1 MGEEAVVATGSAT
14 ESVASGQEG
23 NSWSDAN
30 ENALSRVLGQLSQKY
45 EGTAGNAAASK
56 SPSLNDI
63 VSQVEAK
70 GRAETNPPPEPKKAP
85 APPTAPKK
93 PEAPKSEDG
102 TELADGAPKP
112 PEQPVQ
118 KKKYAVHGEE
128 YELTPDQADRYA
140 QKGIYYEKKGIEFAR
155 KEQELAQRESQ
166 LKQQGADTEVLLK
179 ALAQD
184 PAGVLR
190 ELYGD
195 DVIERLKPA
204 MAERIRKEQEYEQNP
219 HLRELDA
226 EKTRAAQLEQQ
237 LKQREQQEYN
247 QKVETAA
254 AEYKQKYHQTVIQAL
269 EMGGIPKTPEGAHQ
283 VLQELRLLQ
292 ERGIEATPQQLA
304 ERVKQSNV
312 ERVHAL
318 TGTIAEQIDRARAE
332 NRQEDIVK
340 HGEQLA
346 ELLGRPVVY
355 ALAKYHLAQRLQ
367 SRPAGTGALT
377 KPPEQPRVNPEPQ
390 KPKRPMDL
398 DEYMAKAKERAARLQ
413 RGEEVEDW

>member
-1 MGEEAVVATGSAT
+1 MGEEAVVATGAAT
-14 ESVASGQEG
+14 ESVASDQGTP
-23 NSWSDAN
+23 NSWSDSN

-63 VSQVEAK
+63 VSKVEEK
-70 GRAETNPPPEPKKAP
+70 GRAETNPPPEKKPAVPPQKKAD
-85 APPTAPKK
+85 PTK
-93 PEAPKSEDG
+93 PEDG
-102 TELADGAPKP
+102 TELAEAKPK

-155 KEQELAQRESQ
+155 KEQELAQRETQ
-166 LKQQGADTEVLLK
+166 LKQQGQDTEMLLK
-179 ALAQD
+179 ALAEN

-226 EKTRAAQLEQQ
+226 ERARAAQLEQQ
-237 LKQREQQEYN
+237 LQQRQQQEHN
-247 QKVETAA
+247 QKVEAA
-254 AEYKQKYHQTVIQAL
+254 AKEYKQKYHQTVITAL

-304 ERVKQSNV
+304 ERVKQSNI

-332 NRQEDIVK
+332 NRPEDIVK

-367 SRPAGTGALT
+367 SRPAGTGAMA
-377 KPPEQPRVNPEPQ
+377 KPPEQPRVQPEAP

-398 DEYMAKAKERAARLQ
+398 DEYMAKAKDRAARLQ